1 MTFIDTTLLSV
12 KEPEDGWKGRFFH
25 SQSMTFAYYA
35 VRAGAVLD
43 CFLPERCRA
52 VNRRFSRSGPRLR
65 WFSVVSE
72 VDHACSTSLENI

>member
-43 CFLPERCRA
+43 CFLPAGVRLL
-52 VNRRFSRSGPRLR
+52 NRTLRHFSQIEWIGTLEE
-65 WFSVVSE
+65 FLGE
-72 VDHACSTSLENI
+72 NGHA